1 MRAQKYEKWRLTFVA
16 AKTRFESR
24 EIQPE
29 QQEAITFFFEEKTC
43 LLIYLQTLEN
53 R

>member
-1 MRAQKYEKWRLTFVA
+1 MRAQKYEKWRLAFVT
-16 AKTRFESR
+16 AKTRFELR
-24 EIQPE
+24 ESQPE
-29 QQEAITFFFEEKTC
+29 QQEAISFFFEEKIC